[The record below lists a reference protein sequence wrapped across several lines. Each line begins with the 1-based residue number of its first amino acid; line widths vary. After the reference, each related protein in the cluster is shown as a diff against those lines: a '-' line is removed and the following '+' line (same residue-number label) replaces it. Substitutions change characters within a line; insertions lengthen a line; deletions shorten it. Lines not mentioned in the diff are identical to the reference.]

1 MTDLQ
6 SQRNLIMGTI
16 AAQAALGTQA
26 AAQALYEAGGKDLLA
41 GAVQSAVR
49 RACTRSALDVVT
61 VMAPTLLIEGAAETT
76 AAAMPSALR
85 QLTTGAGVVV
95 AGSARAASGQILR
108 GAARVGGVGLLI
120 DGAFGA
126 FTGLRAYRRGTM
138 TGKQAALHTATE
150 AGTGAVSSAT
160 GVALAAGVIALTG
173 SLAAPA
179 VMAIGAGGALVTK
192 LGLGRLFA
200 RKPAATPA
208 SDDLPLANAALPSGA

>member
-41 GAVQSAVR
+41 GAVQHAVR
-49 RACTRSALDVVT
+49 RACTRSAVDVVN
-61 VMAPTLLIEGAAETT
+61 VLAPTLLLDGVVGAT
-76 AAAMPSALR
+76 AVPPALR
-85 QLTTGAGVVV
+85 QLTASTVAAGT
-95 AGSARAASGQILR
+95 ARAAGGQVLR

-138 TGKQAALHTATE
+138 TGKQAALHTVTE

-173 SLAAPA
+173 ALAAPA
-179 VMAIGAGGALVTK
+179 VMAIGAGGALMTK
-192 LGLGRLFA
+192 LGLGRLLA

-208 SDDLPLANAALPSGA
+208 TAATPISNAALSAG

>member
-41 GAVQSAVR
+41 GAVQHAVR
-49 RACTRSALDVVT
+49 RACTRSAVGVVN
-61 VMAPTLLIEGAAETT
+61 VLAPTLLLDGAVGAT
-76 AAAMPSALR
+76 ATAVPSALR
-85 QLTTGAGVVV
+85 QLTVSTVAAGT
-95 AGSARAASGQILR
+95 ARAAGGQVLR

-138 TGKQAALHTATE
+138 TGKQAAVYTVTE

-173 SLAAPA
+173 ALAAPA
-179 VMAIGAGGALVTK
+179 VMAIGAGGALMTK
-192 LGLGRLFA
+192 LGLGRLLA

-208 SDDLPLANAALPSGA
+208 AAATPISNAALSAG